1 MARSKDASR
10 RAEYEAELACP
21 PLPMA
26 LLYLWSAFLRLS
38 NRRGAGGF
46 GVNPISYGEIEAFCR
61 LSGQRFAPW
70 EIRLIEELD
79 QMFMVE
85 QSKARE

>member
-1 MARSKDASR
+1 
-10 RAEYEAELACP
+10 
-21 PLPMA
+21 MA

-46 GVNPISYGEIEAFCR
+46 GVNPISFCEIEAFCR